1 MLTAAIIILFL
12 ALLALCYGL
21 YLLTKPLND
30 DYETRNNHNN

>member
-1 MLTAAIIILFL
+1 MLTAAIIILIL

-30 DYETRNNHNN
+30 DYETRNDYNR